1 MKKRLT
7 SGATVAGAEDVTS
20 IRALRVGTADT
31 NGVILAVETA
41 VRKSERRRVGLGMGR
56 VKIFRRFVLQRG
68 KTLCGFRTRF
78 IPRWTDPTASTLTTT
93 RVREQEPTPGTHAT
107 RYKGTQTNKTKN
119 QK

>member
-41 VRKSERRRVGLGMGR
+41 VRVCGKWERVEQGQVEVRSG
-56 VKIFRRFVLQRG
+56 KILSF
-68 KTLCGFRTRF
+68 
-78 IPRWTDPTASTLTTT
+78 TT
-93 RVREQEPTPGTHAT
+93 
-107 RYKGTQTNKTKN
+107 K
-119 QK
+119 